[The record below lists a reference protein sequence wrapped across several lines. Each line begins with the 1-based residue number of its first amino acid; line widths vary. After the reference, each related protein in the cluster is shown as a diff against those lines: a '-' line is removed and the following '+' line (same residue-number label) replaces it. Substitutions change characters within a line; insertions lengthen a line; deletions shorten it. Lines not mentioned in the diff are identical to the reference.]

1 MAPAR
6 DEWAKQRA
14 FLINEHM
21 KHIDTI
27 QEEAQVRVHED
38 KHKMD
43 WSLKEERLEMQAQVS
58 HGKMAK
64 YEKSSPTAL
73 HAQTSYLHGV
83 NC

>member
-1 MAPAR
+1 
-6 DEWAKQRA
+6 
-14 FLINEHM
+14 
-21 KHIDTI
+21 
-27 QEEAQVRVHED
+27 
-38 KHKMD
+38 MD